1 MSDNKKQMMDI
12 QKVKSFSVAVS
23 DEHQR
28 NWGDDLF
35 SRKENDPKYNYDRSR
50 TRLNFQVS
58 KGGEL
63 GPIDKNKSIT
73 DKIEQA
79 IKNRV
84 TGRVNA
90 TSNRAVSIVFGG
102 NREQMRKLAFGDQ
115 AISENGNNWD
125 VDSCSGIDRWAT
137 DIYDFC
143 CREFGEENVVSF
155 IVHLDELNPH
165 AHAVIVPITKDG
177 RLSAKDL
184 FGGNDMNQARLRMR
198 ELHSRLAEVNEK
210 YGLERGDDITI
221 TGAKHKSTETYRREL
236 ADECRTLS
244 NEVGMKK
251 MLLSSLNR
259 SITKAETKIKALQT
273 MVSRIVRH
281 LPEIDNKYFDE
292 RKDKPAGEK
301 TTGLVVVTAD
311 KGLAGAYN
319 HNVLKMAEEQM
330 QKAGQTG
337 KYKLFVVGEL
347 GRQYFGHRGIEV
359 AEQFHYTAQN
369 PTLHRAR
376 IITETILEQFQAE
389 QLDEV
394 YIIYTNMVNSVTT
407 EPHMMR
413 LLPIIKERFITKDG
427 QDLSM
432 YQEPLVMTPSPK
444 AVLDNI
450 VPDFVMGYVYGALV
464 ESFCSE
470 QNARMMA
477 MEAANKNASAMIH
490 DLSIQYN
497 RVRQAMITQ
506 EITEVI
512 AGAKAQKKKKKARKE
527 VLSN

>member
-1 MSDNKKQMMDI
+1 
-12 QKVKSFSVAVS
+12 
-23 DEHQR
+23 
-28 NWGDDLF
+28 
-35 SRKENDPKYNYDRSR
+35 
-50 TRLNFQVS
+50 
-58 KGGEL
+58 
-63 GPIDKNKSIT
+63 
-73 DKIEQA
+73 
-79 IKNRV
+79 
-84 TGRVNA
+84 
-90 TSNRAVSIVFGG
+90 
-102 NREQMRKLAFGDQ
+102 
-115 AISENGNNWD
+115 
-125 VDSCSGIDRWAT
+125 
-137 DIYDFC
+137 
-143 CREFGEENVVSF
+143 
-155 IVHLDELNPH
+155 
-165 AHAVIVPITKDG
+165 
-177 RLSAKDL
+177 
-184 FGGNDMNQARLRMR
+184 
-198 ELHSRLAEVNEK
+198 
-210 YGLERGDDITI
+210 
-221 TGAKHKSTETYRREL
+221 
-236 ADECRTLS
+236 
-244 NEVGMKK
+244 
-251 MLLSSLNR
+251 
-259 SITKAETKIKALQT
+259 

-292 RKDKPAGEK
+292 RKDKPAEEK

-330 QKAGQTG
+330 RKAGKTG

-376 IITETILEQFQAE
+376 IITETILEQFEEE

-444 AVLDNI
+444 AVLNNI

-527 VLSN
+527 VLNN

>member
-1 MSDNKKQMMDI
+1 MANTREI
-12 QKVKSFSVAVS
+12 Q
-23 DEHQR
+23 
-28 NWGDDLF
+28 
-35 SRKENDPKYNYDRSR
+35 SRM
-50 TRLNFQVS
+50 
-58 KGGEL
+58 
-63 GPIDKNKSIT
+63 KSIQDT
-73 DKIEQA
+73 MKITNA
-79 IKNRV
+79 MYMISSTKLRKAKKN
-84 TGRVNA
+84 
-90 TSNRAVSIVFGG
+90 
-102 NREQMRKLAFGDQ
+102 L
-115 AISENGNNWD
+115 
-125 VDSCSGIDRWAT
+125 
-137 DIYDFC
+137 
-143 CREFGEENVVSF
+143 EE
-155 IVHLDELNPH
+155 
-165 AHAVIVPITKDG
+165 
-177 RLSAKDL
+177 
-184 FGGNDMNQARLRMR
+184 
-198 ELHSRLAEVNEK
+198 
-210 YGLERGDDITI
+210 
-221 TGAKHKSTETYRREL
+221 TEPYFYT
-236 ADECRTLS
+236 
-244 NEVGMKK
+244 
-251 MLLSSLNR
+251 
-259 SITKAETKIKALQT
+259 LQT

-292 RKDKPAGEK
+292 RKDKPAEEK

-330 QKAGQTG
+330 QKA
-337 KYKLFVVGEL
+337 
-347 GRQYFGHRGIEV
+347 
-359 AEQFHYTAQN
+359 EQTAQN

-407 EPHMMR
+407 EPQMMR

>member
-1 MSDNKKQMMDI
+1 MANTREI
-12 QKVKSFSVAVS
+12 Q
-23 DEHQR
+23 
-28 NWGDDLF
+28 
-35 SRKENDPKYNYDRSR
+35 SRM
-50 TRLNFQVS
+50 
-58 KGGEL
+58 
-63 GPIDKNKSIT
+63 KSIQDT
-73 DKIEQA
+73 MKITNA
-79 IKNRV
+79 MYMISSTKLRKAKKN
-84 TGRVNA
+84 
-90 TSNRAVSIVFGG
+90 
-102 NREQMRKLAFGDQ
+102 L
-115 AISENGNNWD
+115 
-125 VDSCSGIDRWAT
+125 
-137 DIYDFC
+137 
-143 CREFGEENVVSF
+143 EE
-155 IVHLDELNPH
+155 
-165 AHAVIVPITKDG
+165 
-177 RLSAKDL
+177 
-184 FGGNDMNQARLRMR
+184 
-198 ELHSRLAEVNEK
+198 
-210 YGLERGDDITI
+210 
-221 TGAKHKSTETYRREL
+221 TEPYFYT
-236 ADECRTLS
+236 
-244 NEVGMKK
+244 
-251 MLLSSLNR
+251 
-259 SITKAETKIKALQT
+259 LQT

-292 RKDKPAGEK
+292 RKEKPAEER
-301 TTGLVVVTAD
+301 TIGLVVVTAD

-330 QKAGQTG
+330 QKAAG
-337 KYKLFVVGEL
+337 KCKLFVVGEL

-376 IITETILEQFQAE
+376 IITETILEQFKEE

-394 YIIYTNMVNSVTT
+394 YIIYTSMLNSVTT
-407 EPHMMR
+407 EPKMMR
-413 LLPIIKERFITKDG
+413 LLPIVRERFITKDG
-427 QDLSM
+427 KDLSM
-432 YQEPLVMTPSPK
+432 YQEPLVMNPSPK

-527 VLSN
+527 VLNK

>member
-1 MSDNKKQMMDI
+1 MANTREI
-12 QKVKSFSVAVS
+12 Q
-23 DEHQR
+23 
-28 NWGDDLF
+28 
-35 SRKENDPKYNYDRSR
+35 SRM
-50 TRLNFQVS
+50 
-58 KGGEL
+58 
-63 GPIDKNKSIT
+63 KSIQDT
-73 DKIEQA
+73 MKITNA
-79 IKNRV
+79 MYMISSTKLRKAKKN
-84 TGRVNA
+84 
-90 TSNRAVSIVFGG
+90 
-102 NREQMRKLAFGDQ
+102 L
-115 AISENGNNWD
+115 
-125 VDSCSGIDRWAT
+125 
-137 DIYDFC
+137 
-143 CREFGEENVVSF
+143 EE
-155 IVHLDELNPH
+155 
-165 AHAVIVPITKDG
+165 
-177 RLSAKDL
+177 
-184 FGGNDMNQARLRMR
+184 
-198 ELHSRLAEVNEK
+198 
-210 YGLERGDDITI
+210 
-221 TGAKHKSTETYRREL
+221 TEPYFYT
-236 ADECRTLS
+236 
-244 NEVGMKK
+244 
-251 MLLSSLNR
+251 
-259 SITKAETKIKALQT
+259 LQT

-292 RKDKPAGEK
+292 RKDKPAEEK

-407 EPHMMR
+407 EPQMMR

-450 VPDFVMGYVYGALV
+450 VPDFVMGYV
-464 ESFCSE
+464 CSE

>member
-1 MSDNKKQMMDI
+1 MANTREI
-12 QKVKSFSVAVS
+12 Q
-23 DEHQR
+23 
-28 NWGDDLF
+28 
-35 SRKENDPKYNYDRSR
+35 SRM
-50 TRLNFQVS
+50 
-58 KGGEL
+58 
-63 GPIDKNKSIT
+63 KSIQDT
-73 DKIEQA
+73 MKITNA
-79 IKNRV
+79 MYMISSTKLRKAKKN
-84 TGRVNA
+84 
-90 TSNRAVSIVFGG
+90 
-102 NREQMRKLAFGDQ
+102 L
-115 AISENGNNWD
+115 
-125 VDSCSGIDRWAT
+125 
-137 DIYDFC
+137 
-143 CREFGEENVVSF
+143 EE
-155 IVHLDELNPH
+155 
-165 AHAVIVPITKDG
+165 
-177 RLSAKDL
+177 
-184 FGGNDMNQARLRMR
+184 
-198 ELHSRLAEVNEK
+198 
-210 YGLERGDDITI
+210 
-221 TGAKHKSTETYRREL
+221 TEPYFYT
-236 ADECRTLS
+236 
-244 NEVGMKK
+244 
-251 MLLSSLNR
+251 
-259 SITKAETKIKALQT
+259 LQT

-292 RKDKPAGEK
+292 RKDKPAEEK
-301 TTGLVVVTAD
+301 TT
-311 KGLAGAYN
+311 
-319 HNVLKMAEEQM
+319 
-330 QKAGQTG
+330 GQTG

-407 EPHMMR
+407 EPQMMR

>member
-1 MSDNKKQMMDI
+1 MANTREI
-12 QKVKSFSVAVS
+12 Q
-23 DEHQR
+23 
-28 NWGDDLF
+28 
-35 SRKENDPKYNYDRSR
+35 SRM
-50 TRLNFQVS
+50 
-58 KGGEL
+58 
-63 GPIDKNKSIT
+63 KSIQDT
-73 DKIEQA
+73 MKITNA
-79 IKNRV
+79 MYMISSTKLRKAKKN
-84 TGRVNA
+84 
-90 TSNRAVSIVFGG
+90 
-102 NREQMRKLAFGDQ
+102 L
-115 AISENGNNWD
+115 
-125 VDSCSGIDRWAT
+125 
-137 DIYDFC
+137 
-143 CREFGEENVVSF
+143 EE
-155 IVHLDELNPH
+155 
-165 AHAVIVPITKDG
+165 
-177 RLSAKDL
+177 
-184 FGGNDMNQARLRMR
+184 
-198 ELHSRLAEVNEK
+198 
-210 YGLERGDDITI
+210 
-221 TGAKHKSTETYRREL
+221 TEPYFYT
-236 ADECRTLS
+236 
-244 NEVGMKK
+244 
-251 MLLSSLNR
+251 
-259 SITKAETKIKALQT
+259 LQT

-330 QKAGQTG
+330 QKAGQ
-337 KYKLFVVGEL
+337 
-347 GRQYFGHRGIEV
+347 
-359 AEQFHYTAQN
+359 N

-376 IITETILEQFQAE
+376 IITETILEQFEEE

-407 EPHMMR
+407 EPQMLR
-413 LLPIIKERFITKDG
+413 LLPIVKERFITKDG

-432 YQEPLVMTPSPK
+432 YQDPLVMTPSPK

-527 VLSN
+527 VLNN

>member
-1 MSDNKKQMMDI
+1 MANTREI
-12 QKVKSFSVAVS
+12 Q
-23 DEHQR
+23 
-28 NWGDDLF
+28 
-35 SRKENDPKYNYDRSR
+35 SRM
-50 TRLNFQVS
+50 
-58 KGGEL
+58 
-63 GPIDKNKSIT
+63 KSIQDT
-73 DKIEQA
+73 MKITNA
-79 IKNRV
+79 MYMISSTKLRKAKKN
-84 TGRVNA
+84 
-90 TSNRAVSIVFGG
+90 
-102 NREQMRKLAFGDQ
+102 L
-115 AISENGNNWD
+115 
-125 VDSCSGIDRWAT
+125 
-137 DIYDFC
+137 
-143 CREFGEENVVSF
+143 EE
-155 IVHLDELNPH
+155 
-165 AHAVIVPITKDG
+165 
-177 RLSAKDL
+177 
-184 FGGNDMNQARLRMR
+184 
-198 ELHSRLAEVNEK
+198 
-210 YGLERGDDITI
+210 
-221 TGAKHKSTETYRREL
+221 TEPYFYT
-236 ADECRTLS
+236 
-244 NEVGMKK
+244 
-251 MLLSSLNR
+251 
-259 SITKAETKIKALQT
+259 LQT

-292 RKDKPAGEK
+292 RKDKPAEEK
-301 TTGLVVVTAD
+301 TVGLVVVTAD

-330 QKAGQTG
+330 QKAAG
-337 KYKLFVVGEL
+337 KCKLFVVGEL

-376 IITETILEQFQAE
+376 IITETILEQFKEE

-394 YIIYTNMVNSVTT
+394 YIIYTSMLNSVTT
-407 EPHMMR
+407 EPKMMR
-413 LLPIIKERFITKDG
+413 LLPIVRERFITKDG
-427 QDLSM
+427 KDLSM
-432 YQEPLVMTPSPK
+432 YQEPLVMNPSPK

>member
-1 MSDNKKQMMDI
+1 MANTREI
-12 QKVKSFSVAVS
+12 Q
-23 DEHQR
+23 
-28 NWGDDLF
+28 
-35 SRKENDPKYNYDRSR
+35 SRM
-50 TRLNFQVS
+50 
-58 KGGEL
+58 
-63 GPIDKNKSIT
+63 KSIQDT
-73 DKIEQA
+73 MKITNA
-79 IKNRV
+79 MYMISSTKLRKAKKN
-84 TGRVNA
+84 
-90 TSNRAVSIVFGG
+90 
-102 NREQMRKLAFGDQ
+102 L
-115 AISENGNNWD
+115 
-125 VDSCSGIDRWAT
+125 
-137 DIYDFC
+137 
-143 CREFGEENVVSF
+143 EE
-155 IVHLDELNPH
+155 
-165 AHAVIVPITKDG
+165 
-177 RLSAKDL
+177 
-184 FGGNDMNQARLRMR
+184 
-198 ELHSRLAEVNEK
+198 
-210 YGLERGDDITI
+210 
-221 TGAKHKSTETYRREL
+221 TEPYFYT
-236 ADECRTLS
+236 
-244 NEVGMKK
+244 
-251 MLLSSLNR
+251 
-259 SITKAETKIKALQT
+259 LQT

-292 RKDKPAGEK
+292 RKDKPAEEK
-301 TTGLVVVTAD
+301 TVGLVVVTAD

-330 QKAGQTG
+330 QKAAG
-337 KYKLFVVGEL
+337 KCKLFVVGEL

-376 IITETILEQFQAE
+376 IITETILEQFKEE

-394 YIIYTNMVNSVTT
+394 YIIYTSMLNSVTT
-407 EPHMMR
+407 EPKMMR
-413 LLPIIKERFITKDG
+413 LLPIVRERFITKDG
-427 QDLSM
+427 KDLSM
-432 YQEPLVMTPSPK
+432 YQEPLVMNPSPK

-527 VLSN
+527 VLNK

>member
-1 MSDNKKQMMDI
+1 MANTREI
-12 QKVKSFSVAVS
+12 Q
-23 DEHQR
+23 
-28 NWGDDLF
+28 
-35 SRKENDPKYNYDRSR
+35 SRM
-50 TRLNFQVS
+50 
-58 KGGEL
+58 
-63 GPIDKNKSIT
+63 KSIQDT
-73 DKIEQA
+73 MKITNA
-79 IKNRV
+79 MYMISSTKLRKAKKN
-84 TGRVNA
+84 
-90 TSNRAVSIVFGG
+90 
-102 NREQMRKLAFGDQ
+102 L
-115 AISENGNNWD
+115 
-125 VDSCSGIDRWAT
+125 
-137 DIYDFC
+137 
-143 CREFGEENVVSF
+143 EE
-155 IVHLDELNPH
+155 
-165 AHAVIVPITKDG
+165 
-177 RLSAKDL
+177 
-184 FGGNDMNQARLRMR
+184 
-198 ELHSRLAEVNEK
+198 
-210 YGLERGDDITI
+210 
-221 TGAKHKSTETYRREL
+221 TEPYFYT
-236 ADECRTLS
+236 
-244 NEVGMKK
+244 
-251 MLLSSLNR
+251 
-259 SITKAETKIKALQT
+259 LQT

-292 RKDKPAGEK
+292 RKDKPVGEK
-301 TTGLVVVTAD
+301 TTGLIVVTAD

-337 KYKLFVVGEL
+337 SYKLFVVGEL
-347 GRQYFGHRGIEV
+347 GRQYFGHRGIKV

-369 PTLHRAR
+369 PTLHRAM
-376 IITETILEQFQAE
+376 IITETILEQFEEE

-407 EPHMMR
+407 EPQMLR
-413 LLPIIKERFITKDG
+413 LLPIVKERFITKDG

-432 YQEPLVMTPSPK
+432 YQDPLVMTPSPK